1 MTVNDWVLTSLL
13 CSLFQFSYSRVCQ
26 GKQVN
31 AANIAETL
39 VSNNFFYKLQVSSK
53 PKPAVCTTGFFFY
66 LGRLLYHKLGVS
78 LVTLDF
84 RENSVAIRG
93 IRGKTVLDNWNKIY
107 CDLPVCSV
115 ALSLFYL
122 LQNYNLKNWLHPTL
136 TAVIEFFF
144 VLSKNLK
151 CFNSTKKIIYRIV
164 LHFHELFN

>member
-1 MTVNDWVLTSLL
+1 MRKAGKWSKHSRDISLQQIFFMNFKFRP
-13 CSLFQFSYSRVCQ
+13 SQSRQFAQPV
-26 GKQVN
+26 
-31 AANIAETL
+31 
-39 VSNNFFYKLQVSSK
+39 
-53 PKPAVCTTGFFFY
+53 FFY

-115 ALSLFYL
+115 ALTLFYL

-136 TAVIEFFF
+136 TAVREFFF